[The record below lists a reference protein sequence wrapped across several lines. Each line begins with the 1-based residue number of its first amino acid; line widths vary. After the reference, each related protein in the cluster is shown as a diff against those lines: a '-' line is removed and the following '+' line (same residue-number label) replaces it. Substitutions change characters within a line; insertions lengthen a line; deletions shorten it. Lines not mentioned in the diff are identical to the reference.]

1 MSFKLFFHNILG
13 REEAEAKLLADGV
26 DKTYLGRRS
35 PLNADCY
42 ILSYQVNGKFWRF
55 PVGSRG
61 RWLWRNVDSQSEQL
75 REKDENIRALRE
87 LLKRYQATEAKN
99 IRDEIFDKNDNMI

>member
-13 REEAEAKLLADGV
+13 REEAEEKLLADGV

-61 RWLWRNVDSQSEQL
+61 RLPSFGARWTPRLSNSGRRTRPLGLSGSSS
-75 REKDENIRALRE
+75 
-87 LLKRYQATEAKN
+87 
-99 IRDEIFDKNDNMI
+99 RDTRPPRPTTSGMRSLMRWTT